1 MKSTHR
7 KWLTATAATVGA
19 GALAFGGAVLP
30 AAAEES
36 PADDSFSTI
45 EVETDKYELAAQ
57 RVLDSAGA
65 EATAE
70 ELETTAEELKHHEST
85 GDINISD
92 RGFVV
97 HITPAADDAPVGGL
111 KTLKTSANSGAAIPG
126 DAIDGSRPD
135 APVTIYLDF
144 DGETVTDKLWN
155 EAVLEG
161 PNARP
166 AIPTLEFDAA
176 VSGADPAF
184 VDEVWAGVAE
194 DYAPFNV
201 NVTTT
206 RPSDDKL
213 YKTSADDNEY
223 GVHVIITDSYGE
235 TLPEADNTSG
245 LAWLDAVGSDYL
257 AGALVFTTGVGGGS
271 TAAATARSVADTAS
285 HEAGHNFA
293 LEHDG
298 QGSDEYYYPR
308 DGVWGPIMG
317 ATYDVPISQWS
328 NGDYAGATS
337 GQDDLATI
345 TDRSAGGARFTNWVN
360 ADGEFFDGTSGCIP
374 AGVDPEDPQE
384 GDSIFALGPNGDC
397 NPPGD
402 EYFATFTLTDRAD
415 YAADEVGNTPADAET
430 LDNADGTFE
439 AASVIETSDDVDVYS
454 VTTIGGPVSAAV
466 KVADLHPNLD
476 AKLTLTNE
484 AGDVLAEDNPDT
496 VRDSAGVASGLGA
509 EVSADVE
516 AGTYYLAIEGVGF
529 GDPSTAT
536 PENAGGY
543 SDYGSLGNYTLTG
556 EAAPFETDPIVIE
569 TPADGSEVTGGSDV
583 EVTGTATAGAEVSL
597 TVDGEVVATTT
608 ADDSG
613 AWTATVTANDY
624 GDTAVEAS
632 QSVDGIDVPETASV
646 TVTAPVEAP
655 AIQNPADG
663 STTDDTSPTVT
674 GTGIPGAEVS
684 LVIDGVTYT
693 ATVDA
698 DGNWEV
704 TTDVLAD
711 GEYTATATQ
720 SINGVTS
727 DASTAVAF
735 MVEAPDDG
743 GTDGS
748 TDGTDGADDTDGTDG
763 NDDTDGS
770 TDGTDSNDDTDL
782 AVTGSDFNVTPF
794 VLMAAGLL
802 VIGAGTAA
810 FAIRQ
815 RKLAM
820 NS

>member
-57 RVLDSAGA
+57 RLQTSTGEKTDADEVKQMVRAGA
-65 EATAE
+65 VDVSE
-70 ELETTAEELKHHEST
+70 
-85 GDINISD
+85 
-92 RGFVV
+92 RGFLRQVD
-97 HITPAADDAPVGGL
+97 PAAESAPAGPIVT
-111 KTLKTSANSGAAIPG
+111 KAENSSAAIPG
-126 DAIDGSRPD
+126 DPVGGSRPD

-144 DGETVTDKLWN
+144 DGEILENTHWN
-155 EAVLEG
+155 DAVYEG
-161 PNARP
+161 KPPVLVRE
-166 AIPTLEFDAA
+166 AIPTLDFDGAA
-176 VSGADPAF
+176 AAADLAF
-184 VDEVWAGVAE
+184 VEEVWAGVAE

-201 NVTTT
+201 NVTT
-206 RPSDDKL
+206 SDPGEDKL
-213 YKTSADDNEY
+213 YKASADDSEY
-223 GVHVIITDSYGE
+223 GSHVIVTDSYDE
-235 TLPEADNTSG
+235 TLPEAAGTSG
-245 LAWLDAVGSDYL
+245 LAWLGAVGSDFL
-257 AGALVFTTGVGGGS
+257 TGALVFTTGVGGNDPS
-271 TAAATARSVADTAS
+271 AATARSVADTAS
-285 HEAGHNFA
+285 HEAGHNFG

-298 QGSDEYYYPR
+298 FDTEAYYYPR

-328 NGDYAGATS
+328 IGDYNGATT
-337 GQDDLATI
+337 GQDDLAII
-345 TDRSAGGARFTNWVN
+345 TDRGAGGEEFVGWIN
-360 ADGEFFDGTSGCIP
+360 ADGEMFDGTNACIP
-374 AGVDPEDPQE
+374 AETDPENPQQ
-384 GDSIFALGPNGDC
+384 GDSIFAVGPNGNCD
-397 NPPGD
+397 PPGD
-402 EYFATFTLTDRAD
+402 EYFATFTYTDRAD
-415 YAADEVGNTPADAET
+415 FAADEVGNTPADAAA

-439 AASVIETSDDVDVYS
+439 AASVIETTDDVDVYS

-466 KVADLHPNLD
+466 EVADLHPNLD

-484 AGDVLAEDNPDT
+484 AGDVIAENDPDAT
-496 VRDSAGVASGLGA
+496 RDSADAASGLGA
-509 EVSADVE
+509 EVSAEVE
-516 AGTYYLAIEGVGF
+516 AGTYYLSVEGVGF
-529 GDPSTAT
+529 GDPSSAT
-536 PENAGGY
+536 LENAGGY
-543 SDYGSLGNYTLTG
+543 SDYGSLGNFTLTG
-556 EAAPFETDPIVIE
+556 EAAPFEADPIVIE
-569 TPADGSEVTGGSDV
+569 TPADGSEVTGGSDL

-698 DGNWEV
+698 DGNWEA

-720 SINGVTS
+720 TINGVTS
-727 DASTAVAF
+727 EASTAVAF
-735 MVEAPDDG
+735 TVAAPDTGTDG
-743 GTDGS
+743 DTDGSTDTDGTDGS
-748 TDGTDGADDTDGTDG
+748 TDGTDGSTDG
-763 NDDTDGS
+763 TDGS
-770 TDGTDSNDDTDL
+770 TDGTDTDDTDTDL
-782 AVTGSDFNVTPF
+782 AVTGGDFNVTPF
-794 VLMAAGLL
+794 VLLAAGLL

-815 RKLAM
+815 RKLSM

>member
-57 RVLDSAGA
+57 RTG
-65 EATAE
+65 
-70 ELETTAEELKHHEST
+70 ETVDELKQGERI
-85 GDINISD
+85 GDIKVSE
-92 RGFVV
+92 RGFVLHV
-97 HITPAADDAPVGGL
+97 TPEAESAPLATMDAPE
-111 KTLKTSANSGAAIPG
+111 SSGAAIPG
-126 DAIDGSRPD
+126 NPVDGSRPD
-135 APVTIYLDF
+135 APLTIYLDF
-144 DGETVTDKLWN
+144 DGETLAGTHWNTDSEIASLDF
-155 EAVLEG
+155 G
-161 PNARP
+161 PA
-166 AIPTLEFDAA
+166 AIATQAE
-176 VSGADPAF
+176 
-184 VDEVWAGVAE
+184 EVWAGVAE
-194 DYAPFNV
+194 DYAPFDV

-206 RPSDDKL
+206 EPSDDAL

-223 GVHVIITDSYGE
+223 GVHVIITDSYDE
-235 TLPEADNTSG
+235 TLPDAAGTSG

-257 AGALVFTTGVGGGS
+257 TGALVFTTGVGGGDPVN
-271 TAAATARSVADTAS
+271 ATARSVADTAS
-285 HEAGHNFA
+285 HEAGHNFG
-293 LEHDG
+293 LEHAG
-298 QGSDEYYYPR
+298 HTSDEYYYPT
-308 DGVWGPIMG
+308 DGVWGPLMG
-317 ATYDVPISQWS
+317 ATYEVPLSQWT
-328 NGDYAGATS
+328 DRTYEGAIHE
-337 GQDDLATI
+337 QDDLATI
-345 TDRSAGGARFTNWVN
+345 TDRSAGGEMFVAWLN
-360 ADGEFFDGTSGCIP
+360 ADGEAFEGGNACFGNPDM
-374 AGVDPEDPQE
+374 DPENPQP
-384 GDSIFALGPNGDC
+384 GDSIFPVDASGECGDV
-397 NPPGD
+397 
-402 EYFATFTLTDRAD
+402 EYFATFTYTDRAD
-415 YAADEVGNTPADAET
+415 YATDEVGNTPADAAA
-430 LDNADGTFE
+430 LDNADGTF
-439 AASVIETSDDVDVYS
+439 ADKGVIVTSDDVDVFS
-454 VTTIGGPVSAAV
+454 VTTIGGPVSATV
-466 KVADLHPNLD
+466 EVADLHPNLD

-516 AGTYYLAIEGVGF
+516 AGTYYLAVEGVGF

-556 EAAPFETDPIVIE
+556 EAAPFEADPIVIE

-583 EVTGTATAGAEVSL
+583 EVTGTATAGAEISL
-597 TVDGEVVATTT
+597 TVDGEVVATAT

-674 GTGIPGAEVS
+674 GTGIPGAEVT
-684 LVIDGVTYT
+684 LVVDGVEYT

-720 SINGVTS
+720 TINGVTS
-727 DASTAVAF
+727 DESVAVAF
-735 MVEAPDDG
+735 TVEAPDD

-748 TDGTDGADDTDGTDG
+748 TDGTDGTTDTDG
-763 NDDTDGS
+763 TDGS
-770 TDGTDSNDDTDL
+770 TDGTDGSTDGTDGSTDGTDDTDTDL
-782 AVTGSDFNVTPF
+782 AVTGGDFNVTPF
-794 VLMAAGLL
+794 VLLAAGLL

-815 RKLAM
+815 RKLSM